1 MEKLTKTAR
10 IVDVFAKI
18 LFIFCI
24 VAICMLI
31 AADIFMIASVMALPE
46 DKLPETLSVVFDF
59 GDSEFVVFENGRLM
73 VTKPQ
78 LVAYTLTL
86 SLTAAT
92 AAVILMIGA
101 KLVRRI
107 LSPMKEGRP
116 FEEGISEIIKKFGH
130 FVLAATIIGAFIQFL
145 LVIVLAV
152 MDIAPES
159 APVSISTDGIFMAIV
174 IYLISYIF
182 RYGEELQKQA
192 DETL

>member
-10 IVDVFAKI
+10 VVDVFAKI

-24 VAICMLI
+24 VAICMLVV
-31 AADIFMIASVMALPE
+31 ANIFMAVAVSLPI
-46 DKLPETLSVVFDF
+46 DDLPKSLSMVFSLD
-59 GDSEFVVFENGRLM
+59 DSDFVVFENGQMM
-73 VTKPQ
+73 VTKQ
-78 LVAYTLTL
+78 QFAVYVL
-86 SLTAAT
+86 SVSITEAIGV
-92 AAVILMIGA
+92 VILMIGA

-130 FVLAATIIGAFIQFL
+130 VVLAGTVIGAFIQFL
-145 LVIVLAV
+145 LSIVFTAI
-152 MDIAPES
+152 DAES
-159 APVSISTDGIFMAIV
+159 VSISVVGIFAAIV

>member
-10 IVDVFAKI
+10 VIDIFAKI

-31 AADIFMIASVMALPE
+31 VANIFTVVAVSLPV
-46 DKLPETLSVVFDF
+46 DDLPKGLSMVFNLN
-59 GDSEFVVFENGRLM
+59 DSSFVVFENGQLM
-73 VTKPQ
+73 ITKQQ
-78 LVAYTLTL
+78 LAIYIISA
-86 SLTAAT
+86 SLTEAILV
-92 AAVILMIGA
+92 VIMMIGI

-107 LSPMKEGRP
+107 MIPMKEGRP
-116 FEEGISEIIKKFGH
+116 FEEGISDIIKKFGH
-130 FVLAATIIGAFIQFL
+130 FVLAATVIGGFIHFLLDTVFIAIGAE
-145 LVIVLAV
+145 
-152 MDIAPES
+152 PEPL
-159 APVSISTDGIFMAIV
+159 PVSISVEGIFAALV

>member
-10 IVDVFAKI
+10 VIDVFAKI

-31 AADIFMIASVMALPE
+31 VANIFTVVAVSLPV
-46 DKLPETLSVVFDF
+46 DDLPKGLSMVFDLN
-59 GDSEFVVFENGRLM
+59 DSSFVVFENGQLM
-73 VTKPQ
+73 ITKQQ
-78 LVAYTLTL
+78 LAIYIISA
-86 SLTAAT
+86 SLTEAILV
-92 AAVILMIGA
+92 VIMMIGI

-107 LSPMKEGRP
+107 MIPMKEGRP
-116 FEEGISEIIKKFGH
+116 FEEGISDIIKKFGH
-130 FVLAATIIGAFIQFL
+130 FVLAATVIGGFIHFLLDTVFIAIGAE
-145 LVIVLAV
+145 
-152 MDIAPES
+152 PEPL
-159 APVSISTDGIFMAIV
+159 PVSISVEGIFAALV

>member
-31 AADIFMIASVMALPE
+31 AANIFMAVAVSLPI
-46 DKLPETLSVVFDF
+46 DDLPKGLSMVFNLD
-59 GDSEFVVFENGRLM
+59 DSEFVVFENGQMM
-73 VTKPQ
+73 VTKLQ
-78 LVAYTLTL
+78 FALYVLSVSITEAIEVA
-86 SLTAAT
+86 
-92 AAVILMIGA
+92 ILMIGI

-107 LSPMKEGRP
+107 MVPMKEGRP
-116 FEEGISEIIKKFGH
+116 FEEGISETVKKFGH
-130 FVLAATIIGAFIQFL
+130 FVLAATVIGAFVHFL
-145 LVIVLAV
+145 LDTVF
-152 MDIAPES
+152 IAIGAES
-159 APVSISTDGIFMAIV
+159 VPLPISISIEGIFAAIV

>member
-10 IVDVFAKI
+10 VLDVLAKI

-31 AADIFMIASVMALPE
+31 VANIFMAVAVSLPI
-46 DKLPETLSVVFDF
+46 DDLPKGLSMVFNLD
-59 GDSEFVVFENGRLM
+59 DSDFVVFENGQFM
-73 VTKPQ
+73 VTKQ
-78 LVAYTLTL
+78 QFAIYVL
-86 SLTAAT
+86 SVSITEAIAV
-92 AAVILMIGA
+92 VILMIGA

-116 FEEGISEIIKKFGH
+116 FEEGISDIIKKFGH
-130 FVLAATIIGAFIQFL
+130 FVLAATVICQFIQFL
-145 LVIVLAV
+145 LSTVF
-152 MDIAPES
+152 IAIGAEPE
-159 APVSISTDGIFMAIV
+159 PLPISISGEGIFAAIV

>member
-10 IVDVFAKI
+10 IIDVFAKI

-31 AADIFMIASVMALPE
+31 AANIFMAVAVSLPI
-46 DKLPETLSVVFDF
+46 DDLPKGLSMVFDLD
-59 GDSEFVVFENGRLM
+59 DSSFVVFENGQFM
-73 VTKPQ
+73 VTKQ
-78 LVAYTLTL
+78 QFAIYVL
-86 SLTAAT
+86 SVSITE
-92 AAVILMIGA
+92 AVGIAILMIGA

-116 FEEGISEIIKKFGH
+116 FEEGISDIIKKFGH
-130 FVLAATIIGAFIQFL
+130 FVLAATVIDAFIHFL
-145 LVIVLAV
+145 LDTVF
-152 MDIAPES
+152 IAMGVES
-159 APVSISTDGIFMAIV
+159 EPLPVSISVERIFAAMV

>member
-10 IVDVFAKI
+10 VIDVFAKI

-31 AADIFMIASVMALPE
+31 VANIFMAVAVSLPV
-46 DKLPETLSVVFDF
+46 DDLPKGLSMVFDLN
-59 GDSEFVVFENGRLM
+59 DSSFVVFENGQLM
-73 VTKPQ
+73 ITKQQ
-78 LVAYTLTL
+78 LAIYIISA
-86 SLTAAT
+86 SLTKAILV
-92 AAVILMIGA
+92 VIMMIGI

-107 LSPMKEGRP
+107 MIPMKEGRP
-116 FEEGISEIIKKFGH
+116 FEEGISDTIKKFGH
-130 FVLAATIIGAFIQFL
+130 FVLAATVIGGFIHFLLDTVFIAIGAE
-145 LVIVLAV
+145 
-152 MDIAPES
+152 PEPL
-159 APVSISTDGIFMAIV
+159 PVSISVEGIFAALV

>member
-10 IVDVFAKI
+10 VIDIFAKI

-31 AADIFMIASVMALPE
+31 VANIFTVVAVSLPV
-46 DKLPETLSVVFDF
+46 DDLPKGLSMVFNLN
-59 GDSEFVVFENGRLM
+59 DSSFVVFENGQLM
-73 VTKPQ
+73 ITKQQ
-78 LVAYTLTL
+78 LAIYIISA
-86 SLTAAT
+86 SLTEAILV
-92 AAVILMIGA
+92 VIMMIGI

-107 LSPMKEGRP
+107 MIPMKEGRP
-116 FEEGISEIIKKFGH
+116 FEEGISDTIKKFGH
-130 FVLAATIIGAFIQFL
+130 FVLAATVIGGFIHFLLDTVFIAIGAE
-145 LVIVLAV
+145 
-152 MDIAPES
+152 PEPL
-159 APVSISTDGIFMAIV
+159 PVSISVEGIFAALV

>member
-10 IVDVFAKI
+10 IIDVFAKI

-31 AADIFMIASVMALPE
+31 AANIFMAVAVSLPV
-46 DKLPETLSVVFDF
+46 DDLPKGLSMVFDLD
-59 GDSEFVVFENGRLM
+59 DSSFVVFENGQFM
-73 VTKPQ
+73 VTKQ
-78 LVAYTLTL
+78 QFAIYVL
-86 SLTAAT
+86 SVSITE
-92 AAVILMIGA
+92 AVGIAILMIGV

-116 FEEGISEIIKKFGH
+116 FEEGISDIIKKFGH
-130 FVLAATIIGAFIQFL
+130 FVLAATVIGAFVQFL
-145 LVIVLAV
+145 LSAV
-152 MDIAPES
+152 FVAIDAEPMPL
-159 APVSISTDGIFMAIV
+159 PVNISVEGIFAAMV